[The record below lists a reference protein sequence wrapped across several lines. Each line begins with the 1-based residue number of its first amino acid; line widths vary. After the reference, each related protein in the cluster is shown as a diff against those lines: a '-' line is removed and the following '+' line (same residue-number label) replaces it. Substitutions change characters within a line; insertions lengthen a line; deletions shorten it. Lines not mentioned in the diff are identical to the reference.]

1 MDTGVAEGCR
11 YDACHEG
18 CVRTRFCHSYDHSD
32 VSHITPPQK
41 NDGSLQF
48 TERAYNYDHPAVS
61 PFLLTQATK
70 PTNREVFDYP
80 CNRNE
85 LATFL
90 RARGWRVRSGSGA
103 GFLDDSQLLSNLQ
116 RHFNKLGKKF
126 SASKWNGPFLASVWN
141 GLGLLISLLP
151 RQLQLQQ

>member
-1 MDTGVAEGCR
+1 MQVNLR
-11 YDACHEG
+11 YPPPPHGGLRPPYGLGFAFG
-18 CVRTRFCHSYDHSD
+18 RVCVRGA
-32 VSHITPPQK
+32 I
-41 NDGSLQF
+41 
-48 TERAYNYDHPAVS
+48 
-61 PFLLTQATK
+61 K

-103 GFLDDSQLLSNLQ
+103 GFLDDSQLLSNLY

-126 SASKWNGPFLASVWN
+126 SASKWNGPFLASVSN
-141 GLGLLISLLP
+141 GFGLLISLLL
-151 RQLQLQQ
+151 RSRYDCSSGNF